1 MGPVTDSTEPGRP
14 GLRVYSKPGC
24 HLCEILIEEL
34 LPLIRGHLDLEV
46 VDIESR
52 PDWLRDYGT
61 RIPVVEFN
69 SETVCQYKLDTGA
82 ILKILAD
89 HAGSQT

>member
-1 MGPVTDSTEPGRP
+1 MTERADPVNPV
-14 GLRVYSKPGC
+14 LRVYSRSGC
-24 HLCEILIEEL
+24 HLCEILIEAL
-34 LPLIRGHLDLEV
+34 LPLIRGRLDLDV

-69 SETVCQYKLDTGA
+69 SKAVCQYKLDVAA
-82 ILKILAD
+82 IQSILAD
-89 HAGSQT
+89 HTGS

>member
-1 MGPVTDSTEPGRP
+1 MTERPDPVDGV
-14 GLRVYSKPGC
+14 LRVYSKPGC

-34 LPLIRGHLDLEV
+34 LPLIRGRLELEV

-52 PDWLRDYGT
+52 PDWLRDYRT

-69 SETVCQYKLDTGA
+69 SAAVCQYKLDVTA
-82 ILKILAD
+82 IQRILAD
-89 HAGSQT
+89 HNGS

>member
-1 MGPVTDSTEPGRP
+1 MTHLTESGST

-34 LPLIRGHLDLEV
+34 LPLVRGRMDVEV

-52 PDWLRDYGT
+52 PDWLRDYGV

-69 SETVCQYKLDTGA
+69 SEPVCQYKLDTGA

-89 HAGSQT
+89 HTGSQT

>member
-1 MGPVTDSTEPGRP
+1 M
-14 GLRVYSKPGC
+14 LRVYSKPGC
-24 HLCEILIEEL
+24 HLCEILIEPL
-34 LPLIRGHLDLEV
+34 VPLIRGRLDLEV

-69 SETVCQYKLDTGA
+69 SEAVCQYELDVAAIQRIIAEHTG
-82 ILKILAD
+82 
-89 HAGSQT
+89 S

>member
-1 MGPVTDSTEPGRP
+1 MKA
-14 GLRVYSKPGC
+14 LQIYSKPGC

-34 LPLIRGHLDLEV
+34 LPLVRGKLDIEV

-61 RIPVVEFN
+61 RIPVVEYC
-69 SETVCQYKLDTGA
+69 SEIVCQYKLDVAA
-82 ILKILAD
+82 IQSILAEN
-89 HAGSQT
+89 AVTK